1 MHYVAHFYAASGVDW
16 TVGANEDDS
25 PSESASQRS
34 PLRSPSAT
42 SMVPMGDDAG
52 VIIAALSQR
61 LRREQSRSQ
70 SLQRELQVLR
80 SSEAMTFDIQVRP
93 LSFECALASFTGLFR
108 PLQRLKSL

>member
-1 MHYVAHFYAASGVDW
+1 
-16 TVGANEDDS
+16 
-25 PSESASQRS
+25 
-34 PLRSPSAT
+34 
-42 SMVPMGDDAG
+42 MGDDAG